1 MSLYNEITLSEK
13 GSTYY
18 ENLKKILEVNKIFD
32 DIQIK
37 SKIML
42 RYNRTRNSNIFYKI
56 MGIIGI
62 ISVGLNIYQY
72 FFRK

>member
-1 MSLYNEITLSEK
+1 MWYNEITLSEK
-13 GSTYY
+13 GNTYY

-42 RYNRTRNSNIFYKI
+42 RYNRTQNSNMFYKI

>member
-1 MSLYNEITLSEK
+1 MWYNEITLSEK

-42 RYNRTRNSNIFYKI
+42 RYNRTKNSNIFYKI
-56 MGIIGI
+56 MGMIGI

>member
-1 MSLYNEITLSEK
+1 MWYKEITLSEK

-18 ENLKKILEVNKIFD
+18 ENLKKNLEVNKIFD

-42 RYNRTRNSNIFYKI
+42 RYNRTKNSNIFYKI